1 MEQLTLMWS
10 QPMVIP
16 ATLAVETSFMPLAI
30 QEADDDD
37 RFFQKLFASIKLK
50 SVEEAEDF
58 LVEMCRISQHTI
70 ISYSS
75 DKEVSSIVNEAADA
89 MDLTVHKVR
98 TSETGE
104 LWCEPEFVDG
114 EVEGIVLIDD
124 ADFVGASPAA
134 LAAVYEVILDPPE
147 GVWVCMLGN
156 RAYGDSLATQLP
168 TSVKMKFASC
178 ELT

>member
-1 MEQLTLMWS
+1 MEQMTLMWD
-10 QPMVIP
+10 QPLVIP
-16 ATLAVETSFMPLAI
+16 ATLAVETSCIPLVI

-37 RFFQKLFASIKLK
+37 RFFQKLLPITKLG
-50 SVEEAEDF
+50 SDEDAEDY

-70 ISYSS
+70 IWCSS
-75 DKEVSSIVNEAADA
+75 DKEVSFIINEAADA

-104 LWCEPEFVDG
+104 LWCEPEFADG

-124 ADFVGASPAA
+124 TDFVGASPAA
-134 LAAVYEVILDPPE
+134 LAALYEIILDPPE
-147 GVWVCMLGN
+147 GAWVCLLGN